1 VAAEKAAD
9 KTPLVW
15 IDMEMSGLV
24 PERDRIL
31 EVAMV
36 VTDAEL
42 NTIAEAPV
50 YVLHQPDEVLDAMDS
65 WNTSTHGKSG
75 LIDKVRASRLTEAD
89 VESRLVEFLKPLVGE
104 RIAPLAGNTVHQD
117 RRFMARYMP
126 AFDAYLHYRIVDV
139 STLKELARRWN
150 PAVLQGVT
158 KEGKHE
164 ALADVYESI
173 EELRHYRR
181 AFLREPEGG
190 AA

>member
-1 VAAEKAAD
+1 MAQD

-15 IDMEMSGLV
+15 VDMEMSGLV
-24 PERDRIL
+24 PERERIL
-31 EVAMV
+31 EVALV

-50 YVLHQPDEVLDAMDS
+50 YVIHQPDEVLDAMDS
-65 WNTSTHGKSG
+65 WNKSTHGKSG
-75 LIDKVRASRLTEAD
+75 LIDKVRASTFTEAE
-89 VESRLVEFLKPLVGE
+89 VEARIVAFLKPLVAE
-104 RIAPLAGNTVHQD
+104 RTAPLAGNTVHQD

-126 AFDAYLHYRIVDV
+126 LFDAYLHYRIVDV

-150 PAVLQGVT
+150 PEVLAGVA
-158 KEGKHE
+158 KEGRHE

-181 AFLREPEGG
+181 TFLTPSPTSPQ
-190 AA
+190 A

>member
-1 VAAEKAAD
+1 VAAD

-24 PERDRIL
+24 PDRDRIL

-50 YVLHQPDEVLDAMDS
+50 YVLHQSDEVLEAMDS
-65 WNTSTHGKSG
+65 WNKSTHGKSG
-75 LIDKVRASRLTEAD
+75 LIDKVRASTFTEAE
-89 VESRLVEFLKPLVGE
+89 VEARIVDFLKPLVGE
-104 RIAPLAGNTVHQD
+104 RVAPLAGNTVHQD

-190 AA
+190 AG